1 MPLDHTKGIPGSS
14 PARRLRSRPGHDAR
28 PPVAAAS
35 IRTASTRV
43 HPLPRLQTLR
53 RRGHENSCSHPGAGA
68 RRRSRRHRRRVRE
81 TAGHEHPDPD
91 GAERRPGGA
100 VAHRRSVDRWRHL
113 SATVTKS
120 DTGASVSW
128 QLSFN
133 GLTANAIAA
142 HIHTGAVGSP
152 GPVVLAL
159 CGPCSSP
166 ASGTGALTQAALDA
180 IQAGTAYV
188 NVHTPTNA
196 PGEIRGQLATTA
208 SISTTLSSRQEV
220 PKPKGN
226 VKRATGSF
234 TATVVKMG
242 ATGTVAWRLRFSRLT
257 GRAVAAHIHIGRV
270 GRAGPVAVALCGP
283 CRNGQRGTANL
294 TAATLAVLEAGR
306 GYVNVHTAKNPGGEI
321 GDRSAPSR
329 SRSREL
335 TR

>member
-1 MPLDHTKGIPGSS
+1 MKTRAVIPALALAGALVAAVGAS
-14 PARRLRSRPGHDAR
+14 AR
-28 PPVAAAS
+28 PQATTIQ
-35 IRTASTRV
+35 IRTVLNAAQEVPS
-43 HPLPRLQTLR
+43 P
-53 RRGHENSCSHPGAGA
+53 N
-68 RRRSRRHRRRVRE
+68 
-81 TAGHEHPDPD
+81 
-91 GAERRPGGA
+91 GA
-100 VAHRRSVDRWRHL
+100 VSGAAGTF

-133 GLTANAIAA
+133 NLTGNATAA

-159 CGPCSSP
+159 CGPCTSP

-188 NVHTPTNA
+188 NIHTPTNPA
-196 PGEIRGQLATTA
+196 GEIRGQLATTA
-208 SISTTLSSRQEV
+208 NISTRLSSRQEV

-234 TATVVKMG
+234 TAVLGKLG
-242 ATGTVAWRLRFSRLT
+242 PTGTIAWRLRFSRLT
-257 GRAVAAHIHIGRV
+257 GRAIAAHIHIGRV

-294 TAATLAVLEAGR
+294 TTAQLAALQAGR
-306 GYVNVHTAKNPGGEI
+306 GYVNIHTPKNPGGEI
-321 GDRSAPSR
+321 RGQIRAVP
-329 SRSREL
+329 L
-335 TR
+335 TIS

>member
-1 MPLDHTKGIPGSS
+1 MRTRAFIPALALAGALVATVGASARPEATNIQLRTVMNAAQEVPS
-14 PARRLRSRPGHDAR
+14 PTGAVSDAR
-28 PPVAAAS
+28 G
-35 IRTASTRV
+35 TF
-43 HPLPRLQTLR
+43 
-53 RRGHENSCSHPGAGA
+53 
-68 RRRSRRHRRRVRE
+68 
-81 TAGHEHPDPD
+81 
-91 GAERRPGGA
+91 
-100 VAHRRSVDRWRHL
+100 

-120 DTGASVSW
+120 DTGASVTW

-133 GLTANAIAA
+133 GLTGNANAA

-188 NVHTPTNA
+188 NVHTTANA

-208 SISTTLSSRQEV
+208 TISTTLSSRQEV

-234 TATVVKMG
+234 TATVAQMG
-242 ATGTVAWRLRFSRLT
+242 ATGTIAWRLRFSRLT
-257 GRAVAAHIHIGRV
+257 GRAAAAHIHIGRV

-294 TAATLAVLEAGR
+294 TAATLAALEAGR

-321 GDRSAPSR
+321 RGQIRSVP
-329 SRSREL
+329 L
-335 TR
+335 TIS

>member
-1 MPLDHTKGIPGSS
+1 MRTRAFIPALALAGALVATVGAS
-14 PARRLRSRPGHDAR
+14 AR
-28 PPVAAAS
+28 PQATNIQLRTVMNAAQEVPS
-35 IRTASTRV
+35 PT
-43 HPLPRLQTLR
+43 
-53 RRGHENSCSHPGAGA
+53 
-68 RRRSRRHRRRVRE
+68 
-81 TAGHEHPDPD
+81 
-91 GAERRPGGA
+91 GA
-100 VAHRRSVDRWRHL
+100 VSNARGTF

-120 DTGASVSW
+120 DTGASVTW

-133 GLTANAIAA
+133 GLTGNANAA

-188 NVHTPTNA
+188 NVHTTTNA

-234 TATVVKMG
+234 TATVAKMG

-257 GRAVAAHIHIGRV
+257 GRAAAAHIHIGRV

-294 TAATLAVLEAGR
+294 TAATLAALEAGR

-321 GDRSAPSR
+321 RGQIRSVP
-329 SRSREL
+329 L
-335 TR
+335 TIS